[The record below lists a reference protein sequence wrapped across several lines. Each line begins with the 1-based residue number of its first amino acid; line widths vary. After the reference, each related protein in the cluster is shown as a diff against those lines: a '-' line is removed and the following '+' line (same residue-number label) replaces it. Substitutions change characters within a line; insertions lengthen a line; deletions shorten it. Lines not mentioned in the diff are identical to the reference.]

1 MTTSFDNTNTK
12 LTFIGAGNMASAII
26 GGLISKG
33 YNPAHITASDPFEE
47 SLSALSSATGVN
59 TTTDN
64 IAAIRNADVIVLAIK
79 PQVLQQV
86 IAPLASI
93 LAAQHPLI
101 ISIAAGISM
110 DSLENWLG
118 NHLPIVRCMP
128 NTPALVETGATG
140 LLGNKNL
147 TEQHRL
153 LTDNIINA
161 IGISVWVDSDVQI
174 DAVTAVSG
182 SGPAYFFLF
191 MEAMQAA
198 GVNLGLSESISTQ
211 LTLQTALGAS
221 KMAMQ
226 SDVDVAELRKR
237 VTSPAGTTE
246 KALAVFEDGGLRQL
260 VEKALK
266 AAEVRSKELAEELGG
281 AI

>member
-1 MTTSFDNTNTK
+1 MATSFDNTNTK